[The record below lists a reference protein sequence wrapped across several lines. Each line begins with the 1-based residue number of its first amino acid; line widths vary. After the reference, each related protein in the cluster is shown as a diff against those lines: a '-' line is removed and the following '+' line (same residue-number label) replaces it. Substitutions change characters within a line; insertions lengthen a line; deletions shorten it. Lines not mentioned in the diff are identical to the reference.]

1 MMTFFYSLSEIN
13 KASKFIFDNSNSNII
28 LFEGDL
34 GTGKTTLIKNLCY
47 KLGSIDNVSSPTFP
61 ILNIYDNK
69 KTKIY
74 HADLY
79 RIENI
84 DNVSSPTFPILNIY
98 DNKKTKI
105 YHADLYRIE
114 NINDLNEIGFFDI
127 VNTNDWLFVEW
138 PKKII
143 NLIDKPF
150 SRVTINIVNDNERK
164 LELTNK

>member
-1 MMTFFYSLSEIN
+1 MIFYYSLSEIN
-13 KASKFIFDNSNSNII
+13 EACKFIFKNSNSKII

-47 KLGSIDNVSSPTFP
+47 ELGSIDNVSSPTFP

-69 KTKIY
+69 KNKIY

-79 RIENI
+79 R
-84 DNVSSPTFPILNIY
+84 V
-98 DNKKTKI
+98 K
-105 YHADLYRIE
+105 

-127 VNTNDWLFVEW
+127 INTNDWLFVEW

-143 NLIDKPF
+143 DLIDKPY
-150 SRVTINIVNDNERK
+150 SIVNITIEDDNKRK
-164 LELTNK
+164 IELKNK

>member
-1 MMTFFYSLSEIN
+1 MTFFYILSEIN

-79 RIENI
+79 R
-84 DNVSSPTFPILNIY
+84 S
-98 DNKKTKI
+98 
-105 YHADLYRIE
+105 E
-114 NINDLNEIGFFDI
+114 NINDLNESGFFDI
-127 VNTNDWLFVEW
+127 VNTNDWLVVEW
-138 PKKII
+138 PEKII

>member
-1 MMTFFYSLSEIN
+1 MIFYYSLSEIN
-13 KASKFIFDNSNSNII
+13 EACQFIFENSNGKII

-47 KLGSIDNVSSPTFP
+47 ELGSVDNVSSPTFP

-69 KTKIY
+69 KNKIY

-79 RIENI
+79 R
-84 DNVSSPTFPILNIY
+84 V
-98 DNKKTKI
+98 K
-105 YHADLYRIE
+105 

-127 VNTNDWLFVEW
+127 INTNDWLFVEW

-143 NLIDKPF
+143 DLIDKPF
-150 SRVTINIVNDNERK
+150 SIVNINIEDDNKRK
-164 LELTNK
+164 IELKNK